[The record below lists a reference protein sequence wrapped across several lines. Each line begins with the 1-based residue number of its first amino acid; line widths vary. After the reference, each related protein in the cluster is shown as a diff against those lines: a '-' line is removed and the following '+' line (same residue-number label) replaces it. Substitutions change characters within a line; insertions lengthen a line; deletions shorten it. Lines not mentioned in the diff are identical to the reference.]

1 MTLTSQFVRMVAT
14 ASRGYGQVA
23 RRAPLRV
30 VYLDHSAMLSGGE
43 LALARLLPALD
54 GVEPHV
60 ILAEDGP
67 LAERLRTAAI
77 SFEVLPMAS
86 VARELRRDRIRAGRL
101 PLGSVVVA
109 AAYVVRLAGRLRRLR
124 PDLVHT
130 NSLKAAIYGGL
141 AARLAGVPVVWHIRD
156 RISEDYL
163 PPAAVRL
170 VRALGRWVPAGVIA
184 NSQSTLDTLGPLP
197 CPTAV
202 VPSPVDPALLD
213 RYHPPRGD
221 RPFTVAMVGRL
232 APWKGQRVFLE
243 AFAKA
248 FPGGMERALV
258 VGGALFGEGDYEREL
273 FALTAQLGLTDRVE
287 FTGNVDDVAAQLDR
301 ADVLVH
307 ASVIPEP
314 FGLVVV
320 VVDGCRA
327 ACHRSRRRWTGGG
340 HHPRGRWAALPTG
353 RRRHTRVNARQRTG
367 REAYDG
373 WSVGNE
379 GAYDRRTICAE

>member
-1 MTLTSQFVRMVAT
+1 MEGLQPGSPASQWSGTSAT
-14 ASRGYGQVA
+14 
-23 RRAPLRV
+23 
-30 VYLDHSAMLSGGE
+30 
-43 LALARLLPALD
+43 
-54 GVEPHV
+54 
-60 ILAEDGP
+60 
-67 LAERLRTAAI
+67 
-77 SFEVLPMAS
+77 
-86 VARELRRDRIRAGRL
+86 
-101 PLGSVVVA
+101 GSV
-109 AAYVVRLAGRLRRLR
+109 RTTCR
-124 PDLVHT
+124 
-130 NSLKAAIYGGL
+130 
-141 AARLAGVPVVWHIRD
+141 
-156 RISEDYL
+156 L